1 MTSPRRAAR
10 SGYDRVGGSR
20 LTAVGTILA
29 VGVLAGALSP
39 PPATDRQILV
49 LVWAS
54 MAAAMAIGVVW
65 PLLAIRRATVEVR
78 SPRDAT
84 VGDDVPIEVRVGGR
98 TGACELRALDPSGA
112 WHRVTG
118 GATGV
123 LAHLADRRGVFRVVR
138 IEVRTSAP
146 LGVFSARRVVEAA
159 VGHTV
164 EVAPRALAVD
174 WVPAPAPLD
183 GGVDAA
189 ALAALGGDLVRS
201 VRPYAPGD
209 PAHLVHWPSTARTGS
224 LVVRELEPPAPTG
237 QALVVDLRDL
247 GPDKERA
254 ASYALGAARAVL
266 AAGGELVL
274 CTAEVGGPVTGRVG
288 SALEAGRRLA
298 RAVAAE
304 PGAAPDGW
312 PVVEIGR

>member
-98 TGACELRALDPSGA
+98 TGA
-112 WHRVTG
+112 
-118 GATGV
+118 
-123 LAHLADRRGVFRVVR
+123 
-138 IEVRTSAP
+138 
-146 LGVFSARRVVEAA
+146 
-159 VGHTV
+159 
-164 EVAPRALAVD
+164 
-174 WVPAPAPLD
+174 
-183 GGVDAA
+183 
-189 ALAALGGDLVRS
+189 
-201 VRPYAPGD
+201 
-209 PAHLVHWPSTARTGS
+209 
-224 LVVRELEPPAPTG
+224 
-237 QALVVDLRDL
+237 
-247 GPDKERA
+247 
-254 ASYALGAARAVL
+254 
-266 AAGGELVL
+266 
-274 CTAEVGGPVTGRVG
+274 
-288 SALEAGRRLA
+288 
-298 RAVAAE
+298 
-304 PGAAPDGW
+304 
-312 PVVEIGR
+312 